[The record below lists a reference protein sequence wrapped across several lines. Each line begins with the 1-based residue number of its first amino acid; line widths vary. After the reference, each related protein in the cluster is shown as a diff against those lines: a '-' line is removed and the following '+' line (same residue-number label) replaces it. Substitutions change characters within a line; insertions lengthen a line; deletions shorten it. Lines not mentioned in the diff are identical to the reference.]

1 MKTILKKEILNLS
14 NTKQF
19 ARDIFEVL
27 NKEEN
32 FTVFLEGGLGAGKTV
47 LIREILGLFGVE
59 REVTSPT
66 YIFVNEYKAK
76 KRNFAHFDFY
86 RLPTLD
92 EFFARGFGDIAED
105 SSISK
110 FVEWPDKIS
119 EQAKKGFSGK
129 KFTIVI
135 DYGQG
140 AGMRKMK
147 FLSS

>member
-1 MKTILKKEILNLS
+1 MKTILKKEILDLS
-14 NTKQF
+14 GTKQF
-19 ARDIFEVL
+19 ATDIFDILSTE
-27 NKEEN
+27 KE

-47 LIREILGLFGVE
+47 LIRELLGLFGIE
-59 REVTSPT
+59 KEITSPT
-66 YIFVNEYKAK
+66 YIFVNEYQTDQ
-76 KRNFAHFDFY
+76 RNFAHFDFY
-86 RLPTLD
+86 RLPRTE
-92 EFFARGFGDIAED
+92 EFFARGFSDIAED

-119 EQAKKGFSGK
+119 EQAKRGFSGK

-147 FLSS
+147 FLNN